1 MSSSWQNYSK
11 VVEDKGDLAPID
23 PSLYWLLEHIFR
35 NKNTTKRI
43 YSSYSYTYY
52 CVNFI
57 NFLKWNNMQRN
68 TIGFESDYKS
78 PNYSESQVKN
88 FTSWS
93 LQLGGKYLVP
103 SYSYFCFSDLDT
115 YIYVCFSFSLN
126 IDYAY
131 EDRFNIS
138 IVPRSTLILVK
149 FSRKNL
155 HNMFDLAQF

>member
-1 MSSSWQNYSK
+1 
-11 VVEDKGDLAPID
+11 
-23 PSLYWLLEHIFR
+23 
-35 NKNTTKRI
+35 
-43 YSSYSYTYY
+43 
-52 CVNFI
+52 
-57 NFLKWNNMQRN
+57 MQRN